1 MMPMEILNPCTA
13 WGGQSVSHMV
23 PGVCHT
29 VPSPEH
35 SQQDRSDK
43 GKRNGAVHVDTA
55 GRSPQLRSGLVGV
68 VGDLR
73 NIVLLITGVWL
84 QVCVWLW
91 CPGHQLSF
99 RDTPAERQSPVLP
112 QLPCW
117 ARLPAPRN
125 SIARAV
131 LELPEELKT
140 CQSSAG
146 MGREPSWGSA
156 NGELLNKRTCP
167 ATVQ

>member
-73 NIVLLITGVWL
+73 NIVLLITGVRL

-112 QLPCW
+112 QNKGVPL
-117 ARLPAPRN
+117 LGKAP
-125 SIARAV
+125 SSQ
-131 LELPEELKT
+131 EFHST
-140 CQSSAG
+140 SSAG
-146 MGREPSWGSA
+146 VARGAENLPKLSWDGERALMG
-156 NGELLNKRTCP
+156 LC
-167 ATVQ
+167 